1 MNKQI
6 KLKNGRKKIFHYLL
20 TILRIFIN
28 MFQYIS
34 QILKSFTPGQRILAL
49 LILVMS
55 IVMIT
60 LGPSFINSNTNTCDE
75 LTIRLK
81 SQENQIIELNQRVNE
96 LNTQLLSGQKECTD
110 NLIAKQREIMDM
122 VNGMIKDAEHSN
134 KQTIVKTDVP
144 RKLTMKRMDNG
155 DESTGEVSAMM
166 IKEPETK
173 VIIVKDNTEMIKKL
187 KTMKTKIQTNFK
199 TK

>member
-1 MNKQI
+1 
-6 KLKNGRKKIFHYLL
+6 
-20 TILRIFIN
+20 
-28 MFQYIS
+28 
-34 QILKSFTPGQRILAL
+34 
-49 LILVMS
+49 
-55 IVMIT
+55 MIT

-96 LNTQLLSGQKECTD
+96 LNTQLLTGQKECTD

-166 IKEPETK
+166 IIEPETK
-173 VIIVKDNTEMIKKL
+173 VIIIKDNTEMIKKL

>member
-122 VNGMIKDAEHSN
+122 VNSMIKDAEHSN

>member
-1 MNKQI
+1 
-6 KLKNGRKKIFHYLL
+6 
-20 TILRIFIN
+20 
-28 MFQYIS
+28 MFKYIS

-49 LILVMS
+49 LILVVS
-55 IVMIT
+55 IIMIT

-75 LTIRLK
+75 LTVRLK
-81 SQENQIIELNQRVNE
+81 SQEQQIIELNQRVNE
-96 LNTQLLSGQKECTD
+96 LNTQLLTGQKECTD
-110 NLIAKQREIMDM
+110 NLISKQKEIMDI

-144 RKLTMKRMDNG
+144 HKLTMKRMDNG

-187 KTMKTKIQTNFK
+187 KTMKTKIQNNFK

>member
-1 MNKQI
+1 
-6 KLKNGRKKIFHYLL
+6 
-20 TILRIFIN
+20 
-28 MFQYIS
+28 
-34 QILKSFTPGQRILAL
+34 
-49 LILVMS
+49 
-55 IVMIT
+55 MIT

-96 LNTQLLSGQKECTD
+96 LNTQLLTGQKECTD

>member
-1 MNKQI
+1 
-6 KLKNGRKKIFHYLL
+6 
-20 TILRIFIN
+20 
-28 MFQYIS
+28 
-34 QILKSFTPGQRILAL
+34 
-49 LILVMS
+49 
-55 IVMIT
+55 MIT

-187 KTMKTKIQTNFK
+187 KTMKTNIQNNFK

>member
-1 MNKQI
+1 
-6 KLKNGRKKIFHYLL
+6 
-20 TILRIFIN
+20 
-28 MFQYIS
+28 MFNYIS
-34 QILKSFTPGQRILAL
+34 QILKNFTSSQRILAL

-55 IVMIT
+55 IVIIT

-134 KQTIVKTDVP
+134 NQTMVKSEKP
-144 RKLTMKRMDNG
+144 RKLTMKRMDDGN
-155 DESTGEVSAMM
+155 ESTGEVLEMS

>member
-1 MNKQI
+1 
-6 KLKNGRKKIFHYLL
+6 
-20 TILRIFIN
+20 

-34 QILKSFTPGQRILAL
+34 QILKSFTPSQRILAL

-96 LNTQLLSGQKECTD
+96 LNTQLLTGQKECTD

-173 VIIVKDNTEMIKKL
+173 VIIIKDNTEMIKKL

>member
-1 MNKQI
+1 
-6 KLKNGRKKIFHYLL
+6 
-20 TILRIFIN
+20 

-81 SQENQIIELNQRVNE
+81 SQESQIIELNQRVNE

-122 VNGMIKDAEHSN
+122 VNSMIKDAEHSN

-187 KTMKTKIQTNFK
+187 KTMKTNIQNNFK

>member
-1 MNKQI
+1 
-6 KLKNGRKKIFHYLL
+6 
-20 TILRIFIN
+20 

-96 LNTQLLSGQKECTD
+96 LNTQLLTGQKECTD

-122 VNGMIKDAEHSN
+122 VNSMIKDAEHSN

>member
-1 MNKQI
+1 
-6 KLKNGRKKIFHYLL
+6 
-20 TILRIFIN
+20 

-49 LILVMS
+49 LILVIS

-60 LGPSFINSNTNTCDE
+60 LGPSLINSNTSTCDE

-81 SQENQIIELNQRVNE
+81 SQEQQIVELNQRVNE
-96 LNTQLLSGQKECTD
+96 LNTQLLTGQKECTD
-110 NLIAKQREIMDM
+110 NLISKQKEIMDI
-122 VNGMIKDAEHSN
+122 VNGMIKDAEYTN
-134 KQTIVKTDVP
+134 KQTIVKTDET
-144 RKLTMKRMDNG
+144 RKMTTKRVDEGNG
-155 DESTGEVSAMM
+155 STGEVSEMR
-166 IKEPETK
+166 IQEPEPK
-173 VIIVKDNTEMIKKL
+173 VIVVKDNTEMIKKL

>member
-1 MNKQI
+1 
-6 KLKNGRKKIFHYLL
+6 
-20 TILRIFIN
+20 
-28 MFQYIS
+28 
-34 QILKSFTPGQRILAL
+34 
-49 LILVMS
+49 
-55 IVMIT
+55 MIT

-173 VIIVKDNTEMIKKL
+173 VIIIKDNTEMIKKL

>member
-1 MNKQI
+1 
-6 KLKNGRKKIFHYLL
+6 
-20 TILRIFIN
+20 

-122 VNGMIKDAEHSN
+122 VNSMIKDAEHSN

>member
-1 MNKQI
+1 M
-6 KLKNGRKKIFHYLL
+6 GVF
-20 TILRIFIN
+20 
-28 MFQYIS
+28 
-34 QILKSFTPGQRILAL
+34 QRILAL
-49 LILVMS
+49 LILVVS
-55 IVMIT
+55 IIMIT

-134 KQTIVKTDVP
+134 KQTIVKTDLP
-144 RKLTMKRMDNG
+144 RNLTMKRMDNG

>member
-1 MNKQI
+1 
-6 KLKNGRKKIFHYLL
+6 
-20 TILRIFIN
+20 
-28 MFQYIS
+28 
-34 QILKSFTPGQRILAL
+34 
-49 LILVMS
+49 MS
-55 IVMIT
+55 IVIIT

-134 KQTIVKTDVP
+134 NQTMVKSEKP
-144 RKLTMKRMDNG
+144 RKLTMKRMDDGN
-155 DESTGEVSAMM
+155 ESTGEVLEMS

-187 KTMKTKIQTNFK
+187 KKMKTSIQNNFK

>member
-1 MNKQI
+1 
-6 KLKNGRKKIFHYLL
+6 
-20 TILRIFIN
+20 
-28 MFQYIS
+28 MFNYIS
-34 QILKSFTPGQRILAL
+34 QILKNFTSSQRILAL

-55 IVMIT
+55 IVIIT

-187 KTMKTKIQTNFK
+187 KTMKTNIQTNFK

>member
-6 KLKNGRKKIFHYLL
+6 KLKNGHKKIFHYP
-20 TILRIFIN
+20 LRIFIN

-155 DESTGEVSAMM
+155 DESTGEVSAMS